1 MNYSLFPF
9 QIQLNHLVIQEIDD
23 NLKTREQKILQH
35 LVRSP
40 AVALQ
45 REMCGHHYM
54 SWCQLARSFC
64 MLKQGQVMMAAAA
77 TASPSGPSWS
87 YSIN

>member
-1 MNYSLFPF
+1 MF
-9 QIQLNHLVIQEIDD
+9 QEMSIE
-23 NLKTREQKILQH
+23 RELSRASQPLQV

-77 TASPSGPSWS
+77 TASPSGPLSLVDPLPARAVRELV
-87 YSIN
+87 